1 MSCPMR
7 LAGLLPTTPSDELLR
22 PTREREEDSFSFR
35 PQQTDAIHRTA
46 GEQRTQQGRRRMT
59 CREAKAV
66 VLFHKR
72 CKSLYDF
79 PTVDCSVRFPARG
92 RISDRVGAWADRHS
106 RVGASP
112 SMPALSER
120 WIGFLASKWKERG
133 DCCWPAKKH
142 AAKAGTSRANQRL
155 PGCGRRQQTLC
166 NPPVCCRPG
175 WGRQSPA
182 PSRNSRPGRLA
193 ARWW

>member
-1 MSCPMR
+1 
-7 LAGLLPTTPSDELLR
+7 
-22 PTREREEDSFSFR
+22 
-35 PQQTDAIHRTA
+35 
-46 GEQRTQQGRRRMT
+46 
-59 CREAKAV
+59 
-66 VLFHKR
+66 

-92 RISDRVGAWADRHS
+92 RISDRVGAWADRHL

-142 AAKAGTSRANQRL
+142 AAKPRLRALTRACLGAVEGNKHFVILRSAADLDGEGNLPHHREIAGRVALRHGGGDAHLVGRKRL
-155 PGCGRRQQTLC
+155 LI
-166 NPPVCCRPG
+166 
-175 WGRQSPA
+175 
-182 PSRNSRPGRLA
+182 
-193 ARWW
+193 